1 MNFVYE
7 NLDYVNNENENENEN
22 SDDDDSIHNE
32 SSLLLNFKDEDCSEY
47 YSNYNNLEDN
57 LSSQDNYNN
66 LDEKNTKGNEE
77 EDHFVYENCD
87 EYDGFETIEEKESR
101 MAAQILDY
109 EMNYTIKQLEHILA
123 YYDIQK
129 KKMNKIEIIET
140 IVQIENNPENS
151 NIVLRRKEMFKYVE
165 LLKKDKYFGKF
176 IMFSY

>member
-7 NLDYVNNENENENEN
+7 NLDFVNNENENEN
-22 SDDDDSIHNE
+22 SDDDDDDSIHNE
-32 SSLLLNFKDEDCSEY
+32 SSLLLNFKDEDCCEY

-66 LDEKNTKGNEE
+66 LDKKNTKGNE
-77 EDHFVYENCD
+77 EDHFVYENCN

-165 LLKKDKYFGKF
+165 LLKKDKFFSKF